1 MTSRTDS
8 SLAALLLTQRLLDTP
23 ATPLKSSEY
32 WSLVAAVSDP
42 ADLLGR
48 SPSEIRELA
57 GVEEALADRVATLLD
72 AATLFAI
79 RLDEAE
85 QSGLHLISSVDADYP
100 VRLTDRLGHTA
111 PPLLYA
117 VGDPK
122 LLETD
127 LLGVVG
133 SRDVS
138 DAAAEVAKGAAAQAV
153 AHGFGVVSGAAKGV
167 DRLAM
172 GASLEADGRAVG
184 VLADS
189 LIRMT
194 RDAEV
199 RRAVSDGRLC
209 LCTPYK
215 PTAGFSVANAMGRN
229 KVIYALSQATLVV
242 AADVEKGGTWA
253 GAMESLRRGITP
265 VVVWAG
271 AGAGEGNK
279 ALEGRGAAAVH
290 SLEALFPL
298 RVARHPVDPAQQ
310 PPQLALDI

>member
-1 MTSRTDS
+1 MIARTDS

-23 ATPLKSSEY
+23 AAPLKSSEY
-32 WSLVAAVSDP
+32 WSLLEAVGDP
-42 ADLLGR
+42 AELLGR
-48 SPSEIRELA
+48 SSEEIRELA
-57 GVEEALADRVATLLD
+57 DVAADVAERAATLLD

-85 QSGLHLISSVDADYP
+85 QSGLHLISSLDADYP
-100 VRLTDRLGHTA
+100 ARLTDRLGQGA

-127 LLGVVG
+127 LLGIVG

-138 DAAAEVAKGAAAQAV
+138 DAGTEIAKDAAATAV
-153 AHGFGVVSGAAKGV
+153 ANGHGVVSGGAKGV

-172 GASLEADGRAVG
+172 GAALDAGGHAVG

-189 LIRMT
+189 LVRMT

-199 RRAVSDGRLC
+199 RRAVGDGRLC

-215 PTAGFSVANAMGRN
+215 PTAGFSVATAMGRN
-229 KVIYALSQATLVV
+229 KLIYALSRATLVV
-242 AADVEKGGTWA
+242 AADAEKGGTWA
-253 GAMESLRRGITP
+253 GAVESLRRRIAP

-271 AGAGEGNK
+271 EGGEAGNA
-279 ALEGRGAAAVH
+279 ALIGRGGVPLRA
-290 SLEALFPL
+290 LDELFPL
-298 RVARHPVDPAQQ
+298 LTDAALLDMEPV
-310 PPQLALDI
+310 PPQLAFEI